1 MSKRPSIALVHQ
13 ERNILASLRL
23 AFEVEAF
30 EVQTYGDGMAAL
42 EALSDA
48 PTDAAILGRRLPRLH
63 GPDLFR
69 QLRHFTSMPVLFLS
83 SLGEDLAEQAPGAD
97 EYLSTPFSLRM
108 VVDRVKAVLKRH
120 EIARR
125 EPIRPPV
132 ILSGKLMIEPASRRC
147 HWGLERIY
155 LNMPEFL

>member
-1 MSKRPSIALVHQ
+1 
-13 ERNILASLRL
+13 
-23 AFEVEAF
+23 F

-108 VVDRVKAVLKRH
+108 VVDRVKAALKRH

-155 LNMPEFL
+155 LNMPEFLILEALADSQVHTRFSLM